1 MKWSAFLTGLRDV
14 VTMALGSYTI
24 ISQVQIARD
33 HPASVNFFLIAA
45 GVGLLG
51 APGVIGVFQV
61 RRGNEATPSTPEQSS
76 SPPVQGSP
84 EPSRPGS

>member
-1 MKWSAFLTGLRDV
+1 VKWSAFLTGLRDV

-24 ISQVQIARD
+24 VSQVQIARD

-61 RRGNEATPSTPEQSS
+61 RRGNELTPAT
-76 SPPVQGSP
+76 P
-84 EPSRPGS
+84 EPSSIPPGAPQPEPSPQQR

>member
-24 ISQVQIARD
+24 INQVQIAKE
-33 HPASVNFFLIAA
+33 HPNSVNFFLIAA

-61 RRGNEATPSTPEQSS
+61 RRGSEATPPTPEQSS
-76 SPPVQGSP
+76 SPPAPPQP
-84 EPSRPGS
+84 EPSQSQP